1 MRETIKNLC
10 VLLVI
15 GYALYKIYEKFFK
28 GSDLLDMSEFEDNT
42 DSDLEAI
49 AEESLSDRI
58 KRAAGRTFSK
68 FEDEF

>member
-1 MRETIKNLC
+1 MKETIKNLC

-15 GYALYKIYEKFFK
+15 AYALYKIYEKFFK
-28 GSDLLDMSEFEDNT
+28 GSDLLDMSEFED
-42 DSDLEAI
+42 SCEQDLEAI
-49 AEESLSDRI
+49 AEDSLSDRI